1 MLTQEESELAFAQ
14 DPSHGLGDGPDPSRP
29 RLRAAEVVEQ
39 SHAFLPLP
47 TRPMGLLPDSERAVG
62 DEDLEVVGYAY
73 DESGSVVGE
82 HLQRKLPQ
90 ANAAY
95 GSVVGTSARNLERCM
110 GMSTNHLGRHKAEVE
125 AVVNGADLIH
135 GDAEIA
141 MSRLN
146 AQVEAFSRDTFFN
159 RSHVQEQPDIDTGRD
174 MYAGFNL
181 RLPHS
186 ARMRPIEPSQREA
199 HARNVPVQPHAAL
212 LGEGRAGGGTRRTKQ
227 QTHGDMFGR
236 TLQPDSVISADAV
249 ARAAAS
255 SQRARASNE
264 SAARAADLTGKARV
278 EADPVRAS
286 RRLASR
292 PDAAQVDPRATR
304 AVELGGAARARSA
317 APMQQRQAPGAAALE
332 ATRRGAAVEGSSAV
346 RAQAGVP
353 TQQRQVPGATAQETP
368 RWGAAV
374 EGSGAAR
381 AGAES
386 PTQQRQAPGA
396 AALDA
401 PRWGAAVEGSGA
413 ARAEAES
420 PTQQRQ
426 APGAA
431 ALAAPRRGAAVE
443 GAAGR
448 ARAEAQAPLRADA
461 HASSVSRAEVLA
473 FGARTRAAVGQLPQQ
488 REKGATQHVA
498 AGRVSVGG
506 SMPAAGVH
514 VHSARD
520 AQPTRGHVRPETRG
534 MEARAVGAGEVR
546 VSRKDALCVP
556 SATGSRQAGVQAC
569 AVAVGM
575 LSTGRRVDAK
585 SLPPSRAVAPV
596 QQGGVASGLF
606 APIRAMAGVHLG
618 PDRLSGGPKWEAP
631 ALASAGVSERG
642 RCTPIPLR

>member
-304 AVELGGAARARSA
+304 AVELGGAARERSA

-381 AGAES
+381 AG
-386 PTQQRQAPGA
+386 
-396 AALDA
+396 
-401 PRWGAAVEGSGA
+401 
-413 ARAEAES
+413 AES

>member
-381 AGAES
+381 A
-386 PTQQRQAPGA
+386 
-396 AALDA
+396 
-401 PRWGAAVEGSGA
+401 
-413 ARAEAES
+413 EAES

>member
-396 AALDA
+396 AAL
-401 PRWGAAVEGSGA
+401 
-413 ARAEAES
+413 
-420 PTQQRQ
+420 
-426 APGAA
+426 
-431 ALAAPRRGAAVE
+431 AAPRRGAAVE